1 MLLSVGELSTALF
14 GLKQIKMIVRAT
26 VSAFLV
32 AIISLIAALLV
43 QNADLN
49 MVYAAFCCS
58 PYFIVITLVYFHF
71 NKLRKKFNVL
81 EEPKFVFELGYGF
94 LFYCL
99 FSLLLPVL
107 LFLSTLDDEYEH
119 RLYADLGGVIKEMFP
134 LIVTLS
140 IFLTFF
146 SSVIIT
152 WALKSWKYLV
162 PTLLGYLVLMP
173 IIFAFSTTIREIS
186 DLKEERLTQ
195 ADNIKEGRY
204 KWYCAMS
211 NPSAYPAQL
220 YKGRFI
226 FPKDADYEFTF
237 SEGNLVNYNA
247 VWGQAGGGSY
257 EQVMS
262 LPKALDI
269 TWYSFVEDAFYR
281 MNGPVDYNKLRAL
294 FSTSYAEKGGA
305 KIADE
310 QYDKI
315 ILGFAPGGV
324 LVVWAAGT
332 GRRQIEIGRYQAEK
346 VTINNRDESK
356 PSGEYGNIFNQEWRE
371 RVLSDT
377 SIIPSDIRR
386 AIADKPIPY
395 GYWDKLRTRYHVQ
408 PKFVLSSDIKT
419 FDADFEF
426 YNAESVVFDE
436 SLRYMDMESRGI
448 PKDIYVKWY
457 DQHNNRCAAR
467 FIFDE
472 DEVFK
477 NYTSFFGDKKDLGAE
492 LEISIDT
499 RTKIAKAV
507 LKNSQG
513 TKLLLETQVIAYG
526 EHF

>member
-1 MLLSVGELSTALF
+1 
-14 GLKQIKMIVRAT
+14 MILRAT

-32 AIISLIAALLV
+32 AVFSLVTTLLV
-43 QNADLN
+43 HNADLN

-119 RLYADLGGVIKEMFP
+119 QLYADLGGVIREMFP

-162 PTLLGYLVLMP
+162 PTLLGFLVLIP
-173 IIFAFSTTIREIS
+173 IIFAFSTTIHEIS
-186 DLKEERLTQ
+186 DLREERLTQ

-211 NPSAYPAQL
+211 NPSAYPVQL
-220 YKGRFI
+220 YKGRFV
-226 FPKDADYEFTF
+226 FPKDNDYEFTF

-269 TWYSFVEDAFYR
+269 TWYSFVEDTFYR
-281 MNGPVDYNKLRAL
+281 MNGPVDYNKIRAL
-294 FSTSYAEKGGA
+294 FGASYAEKGA
-305 KIADE
+305 TNTIDE
-310 QYDKI
+310 HYNKI

-324 LVVWAAGT
+324 LVIWAAGT

-346 VTINNRDESK
+346 VTINAGDQSK
-356 PSGEYGNIFNQEWRE
+356 PHEEYGNIFNQEWRE
-371 RVLSDT
+371 HVLSDT

-395 GYWDKLRTRYHVQ
+395 GYWDKLRVRYLVQ
-408 PKFVLSSDIKT
+408 PKFVLSSDIKA

-426 YNAESVVFDE
+426 YNAERVVFDE

-472 DEVFK
+472 DETFQ
-477 NYTSFFGDKKDLGAE
+477 NFASFFGDKKDLGAE

-499 RTKIAKAV
+499 KTKIAKAT
-507 LKNSQG
+507 LKNARG
-513 TKLLLETQVIAYG
+513 HKILLETQVIAYG